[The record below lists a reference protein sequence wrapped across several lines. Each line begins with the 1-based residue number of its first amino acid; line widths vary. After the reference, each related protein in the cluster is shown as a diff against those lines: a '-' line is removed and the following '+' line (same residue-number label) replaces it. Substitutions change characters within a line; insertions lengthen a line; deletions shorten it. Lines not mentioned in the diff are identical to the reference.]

1 MEAKWIY
8 KMDLSILMIIFNNVK
23 HGHAVHLKLGNT
35 FFTSFT
41 KLIFEAKTSIYSTIK
56 KYIFLNY
63 RILVAYRCHILK
75 YFNTK
80 VCFIKKCRS

>member
-41 KLIFEAKTSIYSTIK
+41 KLFLKLKPVFILQSKNIY
-56 KYIFLNY
+56 F
-63 RILVAYRCHILK
+63 
-75 YFNTK
+75 
-80 VCFIKKCRS
+80 